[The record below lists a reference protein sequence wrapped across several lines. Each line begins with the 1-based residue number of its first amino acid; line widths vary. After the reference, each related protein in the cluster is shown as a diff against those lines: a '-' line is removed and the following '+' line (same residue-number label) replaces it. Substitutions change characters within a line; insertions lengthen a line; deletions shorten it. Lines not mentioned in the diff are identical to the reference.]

1 VLLALFIS
9 QVRRATDL
17 RPSRITMKNRGSSNV
32 ILYADNFLL
41 RPWKIEDAAW
51 YVESRDE
58 EVFKWT
64 NEKRDLTIEETEK
77 AIKSLDNSPD
87 AICFAIV
94 DRNNME
100 LLGNI
105 ALAFRE
111 GNRKVA
117 EIMYWL
123 APWGR
128 GRGIATDSVKLLCQ
142 WAFNS
147 LRLERVT
154 LKTHSENIRSQSVA
168 KRVGFQRQEGGHES
182 GLDTISL
189 WFELAS
195 DNYVL

>member
-1 VLLALFIS
+1 VLLTPFLC
-9 QVRRATDL
+9 QVHRATDL
-17 RPSRITMKNRGSSNV
+17 RPSRITMKDKCGSDV
-32 ILYADNFLL
+32 ILYADEFIL
-41 RPWKIEDAAW
+41 RPWRVEDAAW
-51 YVESRDE
+51 YVESRDD

-64 NEKRDLTIEETEK
+64 NEKKDLTIEETEK
-77 AIKSLDNSPD
+77 AIRSLDSNPD
-87 AICFAIV
+87 AVCFAII

-128 GRGIATDSVKLLCQ
+128 GRGIATDSLKLLCQ

-154 LKTHSENIRSQSVA
+154 LKTHPENIRSQLA
-168 KRVGFQRQEGGHES
+168 AERAGFRRQESENNS
-182 GLDTISL
+182 GSDANRL
-189 WFELAS
+189 WFELTS
-195 DNYVL
+195 EK